1 MKKYIVDTKYG
12 QYVIEAPDEKTAAKQ
27 GYKNS
32 MKDAVSV
39 EQFRRVSEL
48 LKSIRLDIT
57 SEFET
62 INQYEAH
69 AAMAIDL
76 GYEKI
81 GKLLNDIRNEER
93 VHVGEL
99 VAALS
104 EIDRKDGESFN
115 SGVDE
120 ASKLINGANEPA
132 SLEETSAIDE
142 AVQSVNIDDIIKQI
156 DAYQVATG
164 TFNGQPVYFL
174 SFSSPEALE
183 SARETLNNNN
193 IEIVQS
199 TESPVAKLY
208 MLTIKQTGEEYN
220 G

>member
-1 MKKYIVDTKYG
+1 MKKYVVDTKYG
-12 QYVIEAPDEKTAAKQ
+12 QYIIEAPDEKAAAKQ
-27 GYKNS
+27 GCKNS

-62 INQYEAH
+62 INQYEEH

-115 SGVDE
+115 SGVNE
-120 ASKLINGANEPA
+120 ANKLINSAEQPI
-132 SLEETSAIDE
+132 SPEETSAIDE
-142 AVQSVNIDDIIKQI
+142 AVQSISIDDIIKQLG
-156 DAYQVATG
+156 AEQVAAG
-164 TFNGQPVYFL
+164 TFNSEPVYFL
-174 SFSSPEALE
+174 SFSTPDALE
-183 SARETLNNNN
+183 TARSVLKDNNV
-193 IEIVQS
+193 EIIQS

-208 MLTIKQTGEEYN
+208 MLTIKQTGDEYN